1 LKNNFKENGPQELAL
16 QSPVLAGAVAGYRSA
31 KNKSN
36 NQYGKISSF
45 GHKFFFPVE
54 GWQ

>member
-1 LKNNFKENGPQELAL
+1 LEAGEELKVKATI
-16 QSPVLAGAVAGYRSA
+16 RI
-31 KNKSN
+31 
-36 NQYGKISSF
+36 GKISSV

>member
-1 LKNNFKENGPQELAL
+1 MAGTVLKIKATIIIGEI
-16 QSPVLAGAVAGYRSA
+16 
-31 KNKSN
+31 KS
-36 NQYGKISSF
+36 SV